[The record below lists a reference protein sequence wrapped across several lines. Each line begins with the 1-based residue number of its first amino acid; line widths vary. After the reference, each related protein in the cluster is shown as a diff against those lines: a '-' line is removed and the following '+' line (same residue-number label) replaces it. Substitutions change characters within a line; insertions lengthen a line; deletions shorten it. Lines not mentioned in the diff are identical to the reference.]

1 MQALAAFVVA
11 RLKEPSTWAGFTPI
25 LLALGVPSGTMPV
38 IAQIGIAVAG
48 ALAVILPEGS
58 TAATK

>member
-1 MQALAAFVVA
+1 MQALAAYVVA

-25 LLALGVPSGTMPV
+25 LLALGVPSGTLPAIV
-38 IAQIGIAVAG
+38 QIGIAIAG
-48 ALAVILPEGS
+48 GLAVILPES